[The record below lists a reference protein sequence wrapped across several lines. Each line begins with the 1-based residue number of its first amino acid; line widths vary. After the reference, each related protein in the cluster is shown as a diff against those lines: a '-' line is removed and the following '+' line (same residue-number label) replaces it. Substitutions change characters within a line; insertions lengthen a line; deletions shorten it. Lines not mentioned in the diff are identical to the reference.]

1 VRYQT
6 DGVAGVYEHLHPGP
20 RAVALVVSTRWRII
34 RPILETDMTSKAT
47 LFGSAAFAL
56 GCVGAIVLSQRAD
69 AQTILGSAESFA
81 VLGAST
87 VTNTGATTINGDVGL
102 YPGTSITGFSSVVL
116 TGTVHATDAL
126 AQQAKID
133 ETKAYNI
140 LAGLPSTANLTGQN
154 LGGLTLT
161 PGVYRFNSSAQL
173 TGALTLNFAGASNQ
187 DFVFQ
192 LGSTLTSASGSK
204 VIIENGNATDGVFF
218 QVGSSATLGSGTLFE
233 GNILA
238 LASISLDSSAKILC
252 GRAIAQTGAVTMIG
266 NTISNNCSGRGS
278 LGSGVNDHGSV
289 GFSGGDFV
297 KAGYTGG
304 GINGNPHG
312 GRVSAPEIDPASAAS
327 GLTLLLGSLLV
338 LRGRLRVQPTQ

>member
-1 VRYQT
+1 VT
-6 DGVAGVYEHLHPGP
+6 
-20 RAVALVVSTRWRII
+20 TI
-34 RPILETDMTSKAT
+34 TT

-56 GCVGAIVLSQRAD
+56 GCVGAIGLSERAD
-69 AQTILGSAESFA
+69 AQVLGTAEGFA

-102 YPGTSITGFSSVVL
+102 YPGTSITGFETVTL
-116 TGTVHATDAL
+116 TGTEHATDAL
-126 AQQAKID
+126 AKQAQVD
-133 ETKAYNI
+133 ETKAYNF
-140 LAGLPSTANLTGQN
+140 LAALPSTTNLTGQN

-161 PGVYRFNSSAQL
+161 PGVYHYDSSAQL

-218 QVGSSATLGSGTLFE
+218 QVGSSATLGSGTSFE

-238 LASISLDSSAKILC
+238 LASISLDSSASILC

-266 NTISNNCSGRGS
+266 NSISNNCSGSGS
-278 LGSGVNDHGSV
+278 LGSGVNDHGSM
-289 GFSGGDFV
+289 GLSGGTFSGAPG
-297 KAGYTGG
+297 GGTGG
-304 GINGNPHG
+304 V
-312 GRVSAPEIDPASAAS
+312 VSAPEIDPASAAS
-327 GLTLLLGSLLV
+327 GLALLLGSLLV
-338 LRGRLRVQPTQ
+338 LRGRMRVQRSESSVA